1 MNKSDQI
8 TMRDHNQRLV
18 LQALF
23 NAKETSRAQIA
34 VDLNLHKSTI
44 SSIYRDLDKLEFIE
58 DLGERVT
65 TETGGRKAK
74 MIRFNR
80 KYGYVMSFDMG
91 RHHLRMA
98 LVRLSGEV
106 IFQSSD
112 SVKDMSVLEVL
123 ELMNQHVKDNKHKKH
138 GIKEG
143 LMGIAVGIHG
153 VVDNNRVV
161 YSPFF
166 DYSQVDVTQQLEK
179 VSDVKVTLENEA
191 NSAAVYIRDY
201 HDYLSTDQYDSL
213 VALNIHYGIGAG
225 IIIQGQL
232 YRGMQGRAGEVGRS
246 IVNMTNNE
254 PVRVEDLY
262 SEDAMFERLATLTGQ
277 KVANRDAFVTFANQ
291 KSAVVTKLLD
301 DWVMGVAQVAYNI
314 IQTAAPQ
321 VLFIHSRF
329 IAEMPELL
337 GRVIVAYQQ
346 MNPTSESEILFANR
360 SVYEATLL
368 GGAAGVTRK
377 ILDLDDVDLKF
388 KH

>member
-23 NAKETSRAQIA
+23 NAKETSRAQLA

-44 SSIYRDLDKLEFIE
+44 SSIYRDLDDMGFIE
-58 DLGERVT
+58 DLGEGVT

-80 KYGYVMSFDMG
+80 NYGYVMSFDMG
-91 RHHLRMA
+91 RHHLRVA

-106 IFQSSD
+106 ILQSSED
-112 SVKDMSVLEVL
+112 VDGMTVEEVVARMSNHAKV
-123 ELMNQHVKDNKHKKH
+123 NKNKKH
-138 GIKEG
+138 GTKKG

-153 VVDNNRVV
+153 VVDDNFVV

-166 DYSQVDVTQQLEK
+166 NYSQVNLVEILEK
-179 VSDVKVTLENEA
+179 VSGVHVTLENEA

-232 YRGMQGRAGEVGRS
+232 YRGMQGRAGEVGRN
-246 IVNMTNNE
+246 IVSMKNNG

-262 SEDAMFERLATLTGQ
+262 SEDAMLKRLAALTGQ
-277 KVANRDAFVTFANQ
+277 VVANRDAFVTFANQ
-291 KSAVVTKLLD
+291 KSTIVTSLLD
-301 DWVMGVAQVAYNI
+301 DWVMGIAQVAYNI

-337 GRVIVAYQQ
+337 GRVVIAYQQ
-346 MNPTSESEILFANR
+346 MNPTNGSEILFANR

-368 GGAAGVTRK
+368 GGAAIVTRN
-377 ILDLDDVDLKF
+377 ILDLDNLDLKF

>member
-1 MNKSDQI
+1 MDKSDQI

-58 DLGERVT
+58 DLGEGVT

-138 GIKEG
+138 GTKEG

-166 DYSQVDVTQQLEK
+166 DYSQVDVAQQLEK

-246 IVNMTNNE
+246 IVNMTNND

>member
-1 MNKSDQI
+1 MDKSDQI

-23 NAKETSRAQIA
+23 NAKETSRAQLA
-34 VDLNLHKSTI
+34 VDLKLHKSTI

-58 DLGERVT
+58 DLGEGVT

-80 KYGYVMSFDMG
+80 NYGYVMSFDMG

-106 IFQSSD
+106 IYQSSD
-112 SVKDMSVLEVL
+112 AVNEMSVKEVL
-123 ELMNQHVKDNKHKKH
+123 ALMSQHVQDNKHKKH
-138 GIKEG
+138 GTKEG

-153 VVDNNRVV
+153 VVDNNDVL

-166 DYSQVDVTQQLEK
+166 DYSQVDVVAQLEK
-179 VSDVKVTLENEA
+179 VGGVSVTLENEA
-191 NSAAVYIRDY
+191 NAAAVYIRDY
-201 HDYLSTDQYDSL
+201 HDYLSTDYYDSL

-232 YRGMQGRAGEVGRS
+232 YRGMEGRAGEVGRS
-246 IVNMTNNE
+246 IVAITNDK
-254 PVRVEDLY
+254 PVRAEDLY
-262 SEDAMFERLATLTGQ
+262 SEDAMLERLAKLTGQ
-277 KVANRDAFVTFANQ
+277 SIANREAFVTFANQ
-291 KSAVVTKLLD
+291 KSEVVTHLLD
-301 DWVMGVAQVAYNI
+301 DWVTGIAQLAYNI

-346 MNPTSESEILFANR
+346 MNSTNESEILFANR

-368 GGAAGVTRK
+368 GGAAIMTRK
-377 ILDLDDVDLKF
+377 ILDLEQLDLKF
-388 KH
+388 GH

>member
-138 GIKEG
+138 GTKEG

>member
-1 MNKSDQI
+1 MNNSDQI

-58 DLGERVT
+58 DLGEGVT

-138 GIKEG
+138 GTKEG

>member
-23 NAKETSRAQIA
+23 NAKETSRAQLA

-44 SSIYRDLDKLEFIE
+44 SSIYRDLDDMGFIE
-58 DLGERVT
+58 DLGEGVT

-80 KYGYVMSFDMG
+80 NYGYVMSFDMG
-91 RHHLRMA
+91 RHHLRVA

-106 IFQSSD
+106 ILQSSED
-112 SVKDMSVLEVL
+112 VDGMTVEEVIARMSNHAKV
-123 ELMNQHVKDNKHKKH
+123 NKNKKH
-138 GIKEG
+138 GTKKG

-153 VVDNNRVV
+153 VVDDNFVV

-166 DYSQVDVTQQLEK
+166 DYSQVNLVEILEK
-179 VSDVKVTLENEA
+179 VSGVHVTLENEA

-232 YRGMQGRAGEVGRS
+232 YRGMQGRAGEVGRN
-246 IVNMTNNE
+246 IVSMKNNG

-262 SEDAMFERLATLTGQ
+262 SEDAMLKRLAALTGQ
-277 KVANRDAFVTFANQ
+277 VVANRDAFVTFANQ
-291 KSAVVTKLLD
+291 KSTIVTSLLD
-301 DWVMGVAQVAYNI
+301 DWVMGIAQVAYNI

-337 GRVIVAYQQ
+337 GRVVIAYQQ
-346 MNPTSESEILFANR
+346 MNPTNGSEILFANR

-368 GGAAGVTRK
+368 GGAAIVTRN
-377 ILDLDDVDLKF
+377 ILDLDNLDLKF

>member
-1 MNKSDQI
+1 MNNSDQI

-58 DLGERVT
+58 DLGEGVT

-138 GIKEG
+138 GTKEG

-262 SEDAMFERLATLTGQ
+262 SEDAMFERLATLTRQ

>member
-58 DLGERVT
+58 DLGEGVT

-123 ELMNQHVKDNKHKKH
+123 ELMNQHVKDNKHKKN
-138 GIKEG
+138 GTKEG

>member
-58 DLGERVT
+58 DLGEGVT

-138 GIKEG
+138 GTKEG

>member
-23 NAKETSRAQIA
+23 NAKETSRAQLA

-44 SSIYRDLDKLEFIE
+44 SSIYRDLDDMGFIE
-58 DLGERVT
+58 DLGEGVT

-80 KYGYVMSFDMG
+80 NYGYVMSFDMG
-91 RHHLRMA
+91 RHHLRVA

-106 IFQSSD
+106 ILQSSED
-112 SVKDMSVLEVL
+112 VDGMTVEEVIARMSNHAKV
-123 ELMNQHVKDNKHKKH
+123 NKNKKH
-138 GIKEG
+138 GTKKG

-153 VVDNNRVV
+153 VVDDNFVV

-166 DYSQVDVTQQLEK
+166 DYSQVNLVEILEK
-179 VSDVKVTLENEA
+179 VSGVHVTLENEA

-232 YRGMQGRAGEVGRS
+232 YRGMQGRAGEVGRN
-246 IVNMTNNE
+246 IVSMKNNG

-262 SEDAMFERLATLTGQ
+262 SEDAMLKRLAALTGQ
-277 KVANRDAFVTFANQ
+277 VVANRDAFVTFANQ
-291 KSAVVTKLLD
+291 KSTIVTSLLD
-301 DWVMGVAQVAYNI
+301 DWVMGIAQVAYNI

-337 GRVIVAYQQ
+337 GRVVIAYQQ
-346 MNPTSESEILFANR
+346 MNPTNGSEILFANR

-368 GGAAGVTRK
+368 GGAAIVTRN
-377 ILDLDDVDLKF
+377 ILDLDNLDLKF
-388 KH
+388 RH

>member
-1 MNKSDQI
+1 
-8 TMRDHNQRLV
+8 
-18 LQALF
+18 
-23 NAKETSRAQIA
+23 
-34 VDLNLHKSTI
+34 
-44 SSIYRDLDKLEFIE
+44 
-58 DLGERVT
+58 
-65 TETGGRKAK
+65 
-74 MIRFNR
+74 
-80 KYGYVMSFDMG
+80 
-91 RHHLRMA
+91 
-98 LVRLSGEV
+98 
-106 IFQSSD
+106 
-112 SVKDMSVLEVL
+112 
-123 ELMNQHVKDNKHKKH
+123 
-138 GIKEG
+138 
-143 LMGIAVGIHG
+143 
-153 VVDNNRVV
+153 
-161 YSPFF
+161 
-166 DYSQVDVTQQLEK
+166 
-179 VSDVKVTLENEA
+179 
-191 NSAAVYIRDY
+191 
-201 HDYLSTDQYDSL
+201 
-213 VALNIHYGIGAG
+213 
-225 IIIQGQL
+225 
-232 YRGMQGRAGEVGRS
+232 
-246 IVNMTNNE
+246 MTNNE

>member
-58 DLGERVT
+58 DLGEGVT

-138 GIKEG
+138 GTKEG

-377 ILDLDDVDLKF
+377 ILGLDDVDLKF

>member
-23 NAKETSRAQIA
+23 NAKETSRAKLA

-58 DLGERVT
+58 DLGEGVT

-80 KYGYVMSFDMG
+80 NYGYVMSFDMG
-91 RHHLRMA
+91 RHHLRVA

-106 IFQSSD
+106 ILESSEAVD
-112 SVKDMSVLEVL
+112 DMSVADVIA
-123 ELMNQHVKDNKHKKH
+123 LMGQHIKDNKHKKH
-138 GIKEG
+138 GTKEG

-153 VVDNNRVV
+153 VVDNNHVV

-166 DYSQVDVTQQLEK
+166 DYSQVDVAEKLEELSG
-179 VSDVKVTLENEA
+179 VHVMLENEA

-246 IVNMTNNE
+246 IVAMADQE

-262 SEDAMFERLATLTGQ
+262 SEDAMLERLAALTGQ
-277 KVANRDAFVTFANQ
+277 PVANRDAFVTFANQ
-291 KSAVVTKLLD
+291 KSAVVTQLLD

-337 GRVIVAYQQ
+337 GRVVVAYQQ
-346 MNPTSESEILFANR
+346 MNPTNESEILFANR

-368 GGAAGVTRK
+368 GGAASVTRR
-377 ILDLDDVDLKF
+377 ILDLANLDLKF
-388 KH
+388 TH

>member
-1 MNKSDQI
+1 MDKSDQI

-58 DLGERVT
+58 DLGEGVT

-138 GIKEG
+138 GTKEG

-166 DYSQVDVTQQLEK
+166 DYSQVDVAQQLEK